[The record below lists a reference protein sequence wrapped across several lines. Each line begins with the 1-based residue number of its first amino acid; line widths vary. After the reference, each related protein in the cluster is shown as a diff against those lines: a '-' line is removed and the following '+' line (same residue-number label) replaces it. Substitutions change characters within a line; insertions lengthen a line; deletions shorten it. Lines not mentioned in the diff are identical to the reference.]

1 MSAQGGTLQGRRTIE
16 VPLVPVAILVFAAVA
31 AVLGMTLLRDT
42 APTGFV
48 TSVTETQRFENST
61 AAVREQGAVAPAID
75 LTNSGVAIQHRGFA
89 IPEYVSQS
97 HAAPSLY
104 AVDSATYG
112 TDWGSIGGQNEALHR
127 QYSPP
132 QAGTAVTPRWGPI
145 MVNGEPCMQCR

>member
-1 MSAQGGTLQGRRTIE
+1 
-16 VPLVPVAILVFAAVA
+16 
-31 AVLGMTLLRDT
+31 
-42 APTGFV
+42 
-48 TSVTETQRFENST
+48 
-61 AAVREQGAVAPAID
+61 
-75 LTNSGVAIQHRGFA
+75 
-89 IPEYVSQS
+89 VSQS
-97 HAAPSLY
+97 HAAPSMY